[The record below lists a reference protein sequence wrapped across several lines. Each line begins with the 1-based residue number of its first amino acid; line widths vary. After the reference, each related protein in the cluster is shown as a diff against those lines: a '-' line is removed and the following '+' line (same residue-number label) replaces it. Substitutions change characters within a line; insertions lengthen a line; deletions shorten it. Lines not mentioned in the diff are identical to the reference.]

1 MPSPARR
8 AAWSIAALALA
19 SGGCITLHGG
29 IGPTQSSAGSTGMLA
44 TAGLAV
50 GYSFP
55 GHQGVYI
62 SPNGGVLYDRHA
74 RAVLF
79 DSIDYQNFGG
89 PWPFRVGVRFG
100 PVFGR
105 DRYGLPDRTMVG
117 GAMTWFPFAHRLGGG
132 GSDYHSEKGWTDFD
146 LFPRLATWRAVGVE
160 VAVDAHLPDTGSPE
174 RTAVLVTVSVVG
186 ELITMRDR

>member
-1 MPSPARR
+1 MCLAARR
-8 AAWSIAALALA
+8 AARSIAALALA
-19 SGGCITLHGG
+19 SAGCVTLHGG
-29 IGPTQSSAGSTGMLA
+29 IGPSQSSTGSTGMLA
-44 TAGLAV
+44 TAGLGL

-62 SPNGGVLYDRHA
+62 SPNGGVLYDEQA
-74 RAVLF
+74 RGVLF

-89 PWPFRVGVRFG
+89 PWPFRIGVRFG

-105 DRYGLPDRTMVG
+105 GDQGDRAMVG
-117 GAMTWFPFAHRLGGG
+117 GAMTWFPLAHRLGGG
-132 GSDYHSEKGWTDFD
+132 GNDTHAEKGWTDID
-146 LFPRLATWRAVGVE
+146 LLPRLATWRAVGVE

-174 RTAVLVTVSVVG
+174 RPAMMVTLSLVG